1 MPIEFDDYFLDFYVF
16 DNKGRVLTH
25 EACTKMKDY
34 CAVFPRR
41 CYLESD
47 FLEKYIKTC
56 IIISKTA
63 LFMDNLY
70 NGVKNTST
78 PWTSGAGIANL
89 KKTSI
94 NKTIEKWIPKSQMPI
109 EAKHMLIDIIM
120 MIPELTGGTYID
132 FRGHHVTNITFY
144 NFIGIIKA
152 NRPLFEEIIQ
162 MWREKMATSNFKKP
176 IQIEYIIR
184 RFIKALT
191 L

>member
-1 MPIEFDDYFLDFYVF
+1 
-16 DNKGRVLTH
+16 
-25 EACTKMKDY
+25 
-34 CAVFPRR
+34 
-41 CYLESD
+41 
-47 FLEKYIKTC
+47 
-56 IIISKTA
+56 
-63 LFMDNLY
+63 
-70 NGVKNTST
+70 
-78 PWTSGAGIANL
+78 
-89 KKTSI
+89 
-94 NKTIEKWIPKSQMPI
+94 MPI